1 MSLAYR
7 REMVMCRKVSCAGFL
22 AELYA
27 RLKATGRGKHIH
39 PFSYY
44 HEALVETVPRLS
56 DDLAAIRTRLRL
68 PSTPFNVVKLD
79 ARNRI
84 SFLVYEPFD
93 VAFPSLLAAESCDL
107 ARGTVRRIIYAG
119 RPNPPILHRKEL
131 LLPAE
136 HPLVPEAESL
146 TNRLERRGALRDIT
160 TIGTRLGWQRRLAEL
175 RLDETGRP
183 FT

>member
-1 MSLAYR
+1 M
-7 REMVMCRKVSCAGFL
+7 VSCAGFL
-22 AELYA
+22 ADLDA
-27 RLKATGRGKHIH
+27 RLKATGRGKHIY

-56 DDLAAIRTRLRL
+56 DDLPAIRMRLRL

-79 ARNRI
+79 ACNRI
-84 SFLVYEPFD
+84 SFLLYEPFD

-107 ARGTVRRIIYAG
+107 ARGTVRRTNYTG

-131 LLPAE
+131 LLPAD
-136 HPLVPEAESL
+136 HPLVPEAVSL
-146 TNRLERRGALRDIT
+146 TSRLERRGALRDIT
-160 TIGTRLGWQRRLAEL
+160 AIGTRLGWQQRLADL

>member
-1 MSLAYR
+1 
-7 REMVMCRKVSCAGFL
+7 MVVCMVVFLAGFL
-22 AELYA
+22 ADLYV

-44 HEALVETVPRLS
+44 HETLVESVPRLP
-56 DDLAAIRTRLRL
+56 DDLSAIRMRLRL

-79 ARNRI
+79 ACNHI
-84 SFLVYEPFD
+84 SFLLYETFD
-93 VAFPSLLAAESCDL
+93 VAFPSLLGAESCDL
-107 ARGTVRRIIYAG
+107 ARGTVRRINYAG

-131 LLPAE
+131 LLPVD
-136 HPLVPEAESL
+136 HPLVPEAVSL
-146 TNRLERRGALRDIT
+146 TSRLERQGALRDIT
-160 TIGTRLGWQRRLAEL
+160 TIGTRLGWQRRLADL